1 MTHDAPQGLVIYAY
15 GKLNGKLKRIDKEI
29 GIGIMSARS
38 AQRTRWRRWRMGRDI
53 AGRKD
58 RDGRMSGSQ
67 AQLVGGDHALRIG
80 GQLLLLLLYKL
91 IHHHNNNSFHFC
103 CLLVDRKAVVVHKL

>member
-1 MTHDAPQGLVIYAY
+1 MSNLIKLIALDTKICLGYWNIPVNLDDALRWY
-15 GKLNGKLKRIDKEI
+15 GKRIDKE
-29 GIGIMSARS
+29 IGIMSARS

-80 GQLLLLLLYKL
+80 GQLLLLLCIIL
-91 IHHHNNNSFHFC
+91 ISSYMYPIA
-103 CLLVDRKAVVVHKL
+103 R